1 MKRLACTTMIPAV
14 LALFNSDEAMA
25 ICKWMHGTPGELV
38 HNLRLNPMW
47 VPRDAPVGSVIGQA
61 NVRYSVPNEAGL
73 ILVCNNIQGTEYLT
87 AQVINTQQIVTRP
100 LPPVAG
106 EDLTGRILETGVAGV
121 GVHVRLD
128 SPYTGAGGTPQNYW
142 NASSW
147 HSVPWQGYADHR
159 TGPTGIQMSNLRAFI
174 TLIKTGPIAPG
185 PHAFNGVQLFSG
197 SYDTIGSVMRYH
209 LHGTV
214 TAAQCSLKA
223 DAVNPD
229 PVALGSH
236 DVKNF
241 TGPGHTTAPVTFE
254 IRLSDCDDNPS
265 GSSARAHVYMQGAQ
279 GSTTLDPDLGLFSLS
294 SGSGASGLGIQVLH
308 EDGITPVRLD
318 AEVPVT
324 PLVPGE
330 TYLRF
335 QARYYQTA
343 PSVTPGQA
351 NGALNFTVTYK

>member
-1 MKRLACTTMIPAV
+1 MKRLARTTMIPAA
-14 LALFNSDEAMA
+14 LALFNSGEAMA
-25 ICKWMHGTPGELV
+25 ICEWMHGVPGELE
-38 HNLRLNPMW
+38 HNLRLQPVW
-47 VPRDAPVGSVIGQA
+47 VPRDAPIGSVIGQA
-61 NVRYSVPNEAGL
+61 DVRYNLPNEAGL
-73 ILVCNNIQGTEYLT
+73 ILVCNNVNGTEYLT
-87 AQVINTQQIVTRP
+87 AQVLNTQPIVTSP

-106 EDLTGRILETGVAGV
+106 EDLTGRVLETGVDGV
-121 GVHVRLD
+121 GIHVRLD
-128 SPYTGAGGTPQNYW
+128 WPYTGSGGIPQNYW
-142 NASSW
+142 NASTW
-147 HSVPWQGYADHR
+147 HSVPWQGYSNHR

-185 PHAFNGVQLFSG
+185 PHSFNGVQLFSG
-197 SYDTIGSVMRYH
+197 SYDTIGSVLRYH

-229 PVALGSH
+229 PVALGNH
-236 DVKNF
+236 DVKDF
-241 TGPGHTTAPVTFE
+241 TSPGHTTAPVTFE
-254 IRLSDCDDNPS
+254 IRLNDCDDDPS
-265 GSSARAHVYMQGAQ
+265 GASARAHIRMEATQ

-318 AEVPVT
+318 DDVPVT

-330 TYLRF
+330 TYLKF

-351 NGALNFTVTYK
+351 NGALNFTVTYR